1 MEEYKGMH
9 FSNKKKQD
17 FYEGGAHFAY
27 SDLVNALEKI
37 NIRQKL
43 HISGKEEE
51 NKKYMMTTQTRNVF
65 HNSILRNQVF
75 PTVIEENKKQ
85 LHYSIHKKEFN
96 SIALRKPPSN
106 YNLQIPLLPSFRNTS
121 RNAKIISFEHNKYH
135 TFINKTEIKNKKS
148 LNIFCTNTDNKFKRT
163 RLVPSLKKKDLS
175 YTLTERNKS
184 INSNT
189 IGIYPMRGNSYLTK
203 HKAKYK
209 GSITIKDIHYNTIGT
224 KSFK

>member
-1 MEEYKGMH
+1 
-9 FSNKKKQD
+9 
-17 FYEGGAHFAY
+17 
-27 SDLVNALEKI
+27 
-37 NIRQKL
+37 
-43 HISGKEEE
+43 
-51 NKKYMMTTQTRNVF
+51 MTTQTRNVF

-135 TFINKTEIKNKKS
+135 TSINKTEIKNKKS
-148 LNIFCTNTDNKFKRT
+148 LNI
-163 RLVPSLKKKDLS
+163 
-175 YTLTERNKS
+175 
-184 INSNT
+184 T